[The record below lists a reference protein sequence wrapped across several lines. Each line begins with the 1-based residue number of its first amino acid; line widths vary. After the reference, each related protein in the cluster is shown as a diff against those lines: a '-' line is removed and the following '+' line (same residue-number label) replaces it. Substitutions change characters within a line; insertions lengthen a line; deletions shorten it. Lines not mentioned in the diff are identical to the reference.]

1 MDDLIGDGIF
11 GCLAGN
17 KDKITVSMTSF
28 FIVAPPWTL

>member
-17 KDKITVSMTSF
+17 KDKITVSGSGAF
-28 FIVAPPWTL
+28 SV